1 MKTLLGLM
9 LVLAGSSAFACKIG
23 MPPAYD
29 PSAGTSEQAPSTALS
44 SVKASLGR
52 NFGGPGPG
60 DCSQLGTLEIELT
73 PADGSTLDGRFGAK
87 LIVTKGELPVA
98 LVDLTTWVAPIQNNK
113 VTVTLSGSK
122 PSVDFTL
129 SVQLVNATG
138 PVGEPTAAVRETR
151 SAGCSVT
158 GAFPIA
164 LLALGAF
171 ARRRPR
177 LV

>member
-1 MKTLLGLM
+1 MKTLGL
-9 LVLAGSSAFACKIG
+9 LIVLAGGSALACKIG

-29 PSAGTSEQAPSTALS
+29 ASAGTSEQPPSTALS

-60 DCSQLGTLEIELT
+60 DCSQLGMLELTLT

-87 LIVTKGELPVA
+87 LIVTKGELPIA
-98 LVDLTTWVAPIQNNK
+98 LADLSTWVAPIQNNK
-113 VTVTLSGSK
+113 VKLNLIGSR
-122 PSVDFTL
+122 PTVDFTV

-138 PVGEPTAAVRETR
+138 PVGEPTAAVRETA

-164 LLALGAF
+164 LLALAAF
-171 ARRRPR
+171 ARRRSR
-177 LV
+177 VV